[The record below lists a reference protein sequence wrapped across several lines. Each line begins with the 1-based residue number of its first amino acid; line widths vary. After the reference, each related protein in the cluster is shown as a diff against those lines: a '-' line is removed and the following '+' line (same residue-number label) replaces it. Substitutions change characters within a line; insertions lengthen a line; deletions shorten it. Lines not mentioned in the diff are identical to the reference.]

1 MHPESLVDYKWL
13 VMLEST
19 VPYFVGT
26 VKDRCGDDC
35 YIIQDSLGD
44 LEKIWREDVIA
55 DDDGSNQTIRVS
67 DIS

>member
-1 MHPESLVDYKWL
+1 
-13 VMLEST
+13 MLEST